1 MPAVAPTPTSM
12 TRREGDW
19 DCPGCGD
26 VVFRWKERCRCGT
39 AHPDGK
45 PAGGP
50 PPHSRQASTG
60 IGEKQRRN
68 GDWDCRQCGDVVF
81 GYKDRC
87 RCGAPKPGGLAEFSQ
102 YFGGHSMVGGWPGM
116 GMGGMGM
123 LPFGMPPMSPMGQ
136 MLPPGRGMLISSN
149 SATRRQG
156 DWDCPQCHDVV
167 FGYKDRC
174 RCGQPKPLVGP
185 YGMSAPGSAGSR
197 PGDWICPQCNDLVF
211 ARKDR
216 CRCGQLKPTGS
227 ALAAA
232 SYGQSQAQWMNVGRG
247 GDKPAGAQ
255 AGGRRDGDWDCPN
268 CGDLVFSYKD
278 RCRCG
283 ATKVLSTTA
292 ARMTAF
298 GCLLMA
304 CAIVICVAGQPGQ

>member
-1 MPAVAPTPTSM
+1 
-12 TRREGDW
+12 
-19 DCPGCGD
+19 
-26 VVFRWKERCRCGT
+26 
-39 AHPDGK
+39 
-45 PAGGP
+45 
-50 PPHSRQASTG
+50 
-60 IGEKQRRN
+60 
-68 GDWDCRQCGDVVF
+68 
-81 GYKDRC
+81 
-87 RCGAPKPGGLAEFSQ
+87 
-102 YFGGHSMVGGWPGM
+102 
-116 GMGGMGM
+116 
-123 LPFGMPPMSPMGQ
+123 
-136 MLPPGRGMLISSN
+136 MLISPN

-227 ALAAA
+227 AAAA
-232 SYGQSQAQWMNVGRG
+232 SRQPPAAAQAPAPWIMGTSGGPQQQQHG